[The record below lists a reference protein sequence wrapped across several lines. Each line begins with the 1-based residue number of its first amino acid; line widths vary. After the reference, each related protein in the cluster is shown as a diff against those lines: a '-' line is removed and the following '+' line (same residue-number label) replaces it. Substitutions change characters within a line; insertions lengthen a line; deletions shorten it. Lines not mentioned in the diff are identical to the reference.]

1 MLKNIIRRKIGL
13 VIALV
18 SITIGFTGLVYS
30 SYKTYAANL
39 NAGPLTISYA
49 GDQLFN
55 ESNIKPGDVIVKDL
69 SVKNNGTLP
78 HSFSMSASNV
88 TGNLASVLQIEPRE
102 NGLVFWNET
111 LANLA
116 SLPNGSKVV
125 IGSIDPGAT
134 RNLQIAAIFPGS
146 AGNDYQDKSVVNFSF
161 SFGNE
166 STDTPE
172 GNPSPPPGITFGQR
186 VLSAITYNPPAAG
199 TTGDQGV
206 TGQPGTTGTG
216 GAVAGAESDTRGATA
231 EAKSLC
237 FWWLVMLI
245 ILIIALVLYH
255 RYIKEERPA
264 FWWIWPIVMAAV
276 LFFVQYYFDRSYQK
290 TIFCQYFWAVEA
302 VVLIIYYLL
311 EATVFNKPSEE

>member
-206 TGQPGTTGTG
+206 TGQPGTTGGET
-216 GAVAGAESDTRGATA
+216 VAGAESGARGATT

-237 FWWLVMLI
+237 FWWLVILI

-302 VVLIIYYLL
+302 VVLVVYFGIEIYF
-311 EATVFNKPSEE
+311 TKKTRS

>member
-206 TGQPGTTGTG
+206 TGQPGTTGGET
-216 GAVAGAESDTRGATA
+216 VAGAESGARGATT

-237 FWWLVMLI
+237 FWWLVILI
-245 ILIIALVLYH
+245 ILIVSLVLYH
-255 RYIKEERPA
+255 RYIKEEKPA
-264 FWWIWPIVMAAV
+264 FWWIWPIVMATL
-276 LFFVQYYFDRSYQK
+276 LFFIHYYFDRNYQK

>member
-206 TGQPGTTGTG
+206 TGQPGTTGGET
-216 GAVAGAESDTRGATA
+216 VAGAESGARGATT

-237 FWWLVMLI
+237 FWWLVILI
-245 ILIIALVLYH
+245 ILIVSLVLYH

-264 FWWIWPIVMAAV
+264 FWWIWSIVMAAV

-302 VVLIIYYLL
+302 VVLVVYFGIEIYF
-311 EATVFNKPSEE
+311 TKKTRS

>member
-206 TGQPGTTGTG
+206 TGQPGTTGGET
-216 GAVAGAESDTRGATA
+216 VAGAESGARGATT

-237 FWWLVMLI
+237 FWWLVILI
-245 ILIIALVLYH
+245 ILIVSLVLYH
-255 RYIKEERPA
+255 RYIKEEKPA

-302 VVLIIYYLL
+302 VVLVVYFGIEIYF
-311 EATVFNKPSEE
+311 TKKTRS

>member
-1 MLKNIIRRKIGL
+1 MLSKIYSRKIGL
-13 VIALV
+13 AVALTSIAVGL
-18 SITIGFTGLVYS
+18 TGLVVT

-39 NAGPLTISYA
+39 TAGSLTISYD

-55 ESNIKPGDVIVKDL
+55 ETNIKPGDVIERNI
-69 SVKNNGTLP
+69 SVTNNGTLP

-102 NGLVFWNET
+102 NGLAFWNET
-111 LANLA
+111 LASLA
-116 SLPNGSKVV
+116 SLPNGSKV
-125 IGSIDPGAT
+125 IISSIDPGAT
-134 RNLQIAAIFPGS
+134 RNLQIAAIFPAS

-161 SFGNE
+161 SFGTE
-166 STDTPE
+166 STDQVE
-172 GNPSPPPGITFGQR
+172 NQSPPPEISFGQSL
-186 VLSAITYNPPAAG
+186 LSAITYNPPAAG